1 MQEQD
6 LTKMEKERKI
16 ALIQSIVGPRAVHL
30 IGTKSSQGLS
40 NLAVFN
46 SIMHLGSDPALIG
59 LFFRPGIRHT
69 LQNLMDTGYCSLNA
83 APPDK
88 VIAIHETRKPWEHSE
103 FETCGFTEVYHPHH
117 FVPFVKESSLHALL
131 KLENILSVEA
141 NNTSIAVLRVEAVF
155 VEAENMDTDG
165 AVAFM
170 KQNWLLSRG
179 LDTYFELG
187 SKITQFEKRN

>member
-1 MQEQD
+1 MKEHD
-6 LTKMEKERKI
+6 LKVMEKERKI

-30 IGTKSSQGLS
+30 IGTKSLLGQS

-69 LQNLMDTGYCSLNA
+69 LQNLLDTGYCSLNPA
-83 APPDK
+83 RPDN
-88 VIAIHETRKPWEHSE
+88 VVEVHETRKPWEHSE
-103 FETCGFTEVYHPHH
+103 FEACGFTEVYHENHS
-117 FVPFVKESSLHALL
+117 VPFVKESALHALL

-141 NNTSIAVLRVEAVF
+141 NSTSIAVLRVETIF
-155 VEAENMDTDG
+155 LEEDNMDTDG
-165 AVAFM
+165 AVAFK

-187 SKITQFEKRN
+187 SKITQFEKSN